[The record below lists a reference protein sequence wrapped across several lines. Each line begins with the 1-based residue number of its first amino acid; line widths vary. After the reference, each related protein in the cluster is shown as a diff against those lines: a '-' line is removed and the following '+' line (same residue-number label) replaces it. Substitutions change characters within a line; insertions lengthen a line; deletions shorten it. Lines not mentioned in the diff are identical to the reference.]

1 MMTASFERSQLGALT
16 KLGGGGQGDVYHA
29 PKARI
34 NFAASVA
41 FKEYKPAW
49 RVSVDFVALEAMAT
63 FLGGRSFD
71 EGSEIVA
78 RVAWPTK
85 VVTDA
90 GLPVGFLMPEVAD
103 EFRISVRLPSGKQ
116 DRPLAGLQLLLNS
129 DDFLRRRGIAITER
143 DRYLLLA
150 EIAESLAL
158 LHRYDIA
165 VGDLSPK
172 NVLFSLTPSPRCFFV
187 DADAMRLAGRSALP
201 QAETPDWEIA
211 SVSSEPLATTAS
223 DACKLGLFVL
233 RLLAGDQSTRDPSAL
248 PGSVPSAVRQLI
260 VGALV
265 ASSASRPSAADWL
278 VPLRTAAAGAK
289 ATVPAQPA
297 TPPAPRPQAVL
308 PVVARSQPSPAP
320 TLPTPRPATIPTVP
334 YAGLSY
340 RASQP
345 SRTGRRLALGRFAA
359 AGVAVVLIAA
369 VVIPNLGHS
378 SGAVDIQNQ
387 SPSTEP
393 TGVPTA
399 PPMPQHFDLTM
410 HLGDTTTVATVAEGE
425 TVTITASG
433 KWCAHTYSYS
443 EVTGTVCGGPEGI
456 PSLPDSGYVYV
467 IVSGSGAPV
476 GALVAVENGGTWDS
490 VTHVVGA
497 GTTFT
502 TTKAGRLELVGNAQG
517 MSDAFSGAVKVT
529 VDIR

>member
-1 MMTASFERSQLGALT
+1 LTAFERSSLGTLT

-49 RVSVDFVALEAMAT
+49 RRSVDFGALEAMAT

-90 GLPVGFLMPEVAD
+90 GAPVGFLMPEVAD

-129 DDFLRRRGIAITER
+129 DDFLHRRGIAITER

-172 NVLFSLTPSPRCFFV
+172 NVLFSLTPSSRCFFV
-187 DADAMRLAGRSALP
+187 DADAMRMAGRSALP
-201 QAETPDWEIA
+201 QAETPDWEI
-211 SVSSEPLATTAS
+211 STVSSEELATAAT
-223 DACKLGLFVL
+223 DRYKLGLLVL

-248 PGSVPSAVRQLI
+248 PGSVPSTVRGLI

-265 ASSASRPSAADWL
+265 ASSASRPAAADWL
-278 VPLRTAAAGAK
+278 APLRAAASGAK
-289 ATVPAQPA
+289 TTVTAQSPVA
-297 TPPAPRPQAVL
+297 STRPQAVL
-308 PVVARSQPSPAP
+308 PVVAPAP
-320 TLPTPRPATIPTVP
+320 ARPAATRAAYV
-334 YAGLSY
+334 ASGSANRGGL
-340 RASQP
+340 P
-345 SRTGRRLALGRFAA
+345 WTRLAVLGL
-359 AGVAVVLIAA
+359 VAVVVAA
-369 VVIPNLGHS
+369 VVVNMSRS
-378 SGAVDIQNQ
+378 SSSYTYQYPQAAAPITASDQQGTTGMNSMPGSYTLAVRAAWSSTVL
-387 SPSTEP
+387 SPSTISCSSQTEVTRTIKLP
-393 TGVPTA
+393 SSLKGADQITDTLDGNHRFTHSISDMFAQQPDGSWLFVSVLGADTMCIGQGVTLSMGPHTWGII
-399 PPMPQHFDLTM
+399 D
-410 HLGDTTTVATVAEGE
+410 
-425 TVTITASG
+425 ASG
-433 KWCAHTYSYS
+433 NVLA
-443 EVTGTVCGGPEGI
+443 EVSWTLQP
-456 PSLPDSGYVYV
+456 
-467 IVSGSGAPV
+467 
-476 GALVAVENGGTWDS
+476 
-490 VTHVVGA
+490 
-497 GTTFT
+497 
-502 TTKAGRLELVGNAQG
+502 
-517 MSDAFSGAVKVT
+517 
-529 VDIR
+529 